1 MSLFT
6 KLSASIIFF
15 TFFQFKIRGDSIGFH
30 KLLYRL
36 VAQRPVTFFQDHIAW
51 SKNHDEKFA
60 PKNGIISKNGSKP
73 FKLPKISKDEG
84 MKEK

>member
-1 MSLFT
+1 M
-6 KLSASIIFF
+6 
-15 TFFQFKIRGDSIGFH
+15 
-30 KLLYRL
+30 YRL

-60 PKNGIISKNGSKP
+60 PENGIINKNGSKP

-84 MKEK
+84 MNEN